1 MSLPSFEFDNTS
13 WATSLLAT
21 ALFVSAVHLVPYV
34 VDSRGIR
41 TIPGPW
47 LAKYTDAWLGRVAA
61 RGHRSE
67 VVHELHKKYGTFV
80 RLAPNHVSIAD
91 PDALQIVYAHGN
103 GSLKSDFYDAFVS
116 IHRGLFNTRDR
127 ADHARKRKIVSHI
140 FSLKSVLEFEPY
152 IRLHIGELLTQWDKL
167 AEGGKKGLSGKEGES
182 GWFGKDGWV
191 WFDCLP
197 WYNYL
202 AFDVIGDLAFG
213 SPFGMIKAA
222 KDVAPVAKSQTNA
235 MATYGN
241 DKAEVDVEYFPAV
254 RILNDRGDYSA
265 SMGVLPPWL
274 RPFLK
279 KFHPWYRSGSIAT
292 ANLAGLAIA
301 AVSKRLKTPTDRV
314 DVLSKLQAGKD
325 DEGKPMG
332 PPELTAEALTQLI
345 AGSDTTS
352 NSSCAI
358 TYYLALNPIA
368 QSKLQEELDEALGND
383 DDPIASPEVVKRL
396 PYLEAAINEAL
407 RLHSTSSMGLPRI
420 VPEGG
425 LHVSGKFFPEGTIL
439 SVPSYTIHRDP
450 EIWGNDVD
458 AFRPERWF
466 EQDQA
471 GIQKTFNPF
480 SYGPRACVGKN
491 LANLELQIFMAT
503 IFRRYT
509 FMLENPEKRFDTVEG
524 FLRKPTSCRVGMKRR
539 DV

>member
-1 MSLPSFEFDNTS
+1 MGGLEGTDGSGLIVFR
-13 WATSLLAT
+13 
-21 ALFVSAVHLVPYV
+21 VSQLY
-34 VDSRGIR
+34 
-41 TIPGPW
+41 
-47 LAKYTDAWLGRVAA
+47 
-61 RGHRSE
+61 
-67 VVHELHKKYGTFV
+67 
-80 RLAPNHVSIAD
+80 
-91 PDALQIVYAHGN
+91 
-103 GSLKSDFYDAFVS
+103 
-116 IHRGLFNTRDR
+116 
-127 ADHARKRKIVSHI
+127 
-140 FSLKSVLEFEPY
+140 SVLASRARTYP
-152 IRLHIGELLTQWDKL
+152 
-167 AEGGKKGLSGKEGES
+167 
-182 GWFGKDGWV
+182 
-191 WFDCLP
+191 LP
-197 WYNYL
+197 GYNYL

-222 KDVAPVAKSQTNA
+222 KDIAPVAKSQTNA
-235 MATYGN
+235 MATYG
-241 DKAEVDVEYFPAV
+241 DEKVEVDIEYFPAV

-301 AVSKRLKTPTDRV
+301 AVSKRLKAPTDRV

-352 NSSCAI
+352 KYGPFFLSPEFTERYSSSSCAI

-368 QSKLQEELDEALGND
+368 QSKLQAELDEALGND
-383 DDPIASPEVVKRL
+383 DDPIASPEIVKRL

-425 LHVSGKFFPEGTIL
+425 LHVSGKFFPEGAIL

-466 EQDQA
+466 EQDQV

-480 SYGPRACVGKN
+480 SYGPRSVKPVTRASTGRGEADLVIGMNYRACVGKN

-509 FMLENPEKRFDTVEG
+509 FVLENPEKRV
-524 FLRKPTSCRVGMKRR
+524 SRR
-539 DV
+539 LTLPVHFPSSSFFCA